1 MSDTIENSL
10 NLLLDTA
17 KKLGAESAAVMGGE
31 NTSINVAA
39 RLGKLENIERN
50 ESKSIGLQII
60 DNKRKV
66 NLSSTNFNKD
76 ALIELVESAMSMIKS
91 IPEDEFCGLADKEM
105 LYRGNLD
112 LDLVDNY
119 IPENDL
125 LLESSIEAED
135 SALSINGVTN
145 SEGASS
151 SYSKNKI
158 FLATSDGFYNYKEK
172 TNYST
177 GIAVIAGKGTK
188 MERDYEYQSKI
199 HNKDLDAPKTIG
211 EIAAN
216 RAVSR
221 LNPKKVKSNSVPII
235 FDPRVS
241 GSLLSLFTGGIS
253 GQAVARGTSFL
264 KDKMEKNIFKKDIQ
278 IIDDPHVLRGPGSRT
293 FDGEGV
299 ESKKIKLVEN
309 GVLKSWL
316 LSSQSA
322 RQLNLKT
329 TGHSSGVSNLYME
342 PGDKTNTELLSSIK
356 EGFYVTE
363 MMGMSFNQVTGDYSR
378 GATGFWIEKGQKTYP
393 VSEVTIAGNIIDMYN
408 MLTPA
413 SDLKLIT
420 GIDAPTILIE
430 KMMVAGL

>member
-1 MSDTIENSL
+1 MSDTIKNSL

-31 NTSINVAA
+31 STSLNVTA
-39 RLGKLENIERN
+39 RLGKLESVERN

-105 LYRGNLD
+105 LYKGDLD
-112 LDLVDNY
+112 LDLVDSY
-119 IPENDL
+119 IPENNHL
-125 LLESSIEAED
+125 LNNSIEAED

-151 SYSKNKI
+151 SYSKNKV

-172 TNYST
+172 TNYSSS
-177 GIAVIAGKGTK
+177 ISVIAGSGTK
-188 MERDYEYQSKI
+188 MERDYEYQSKV
-199 HNKDLDAPKTIG
+199 HNEDLDTPKNIG
-211 EIAAN
+211 EVAAN

-264 KDKMEKNIFKKDIQ
+264 KDKMEETIFTKDIQ
-278 IIDDPHVLRGPGSRT
+278 IIDDPHVLRGQGSRT

-299 ESKKIKLVEN
+299 ETKKIKLINN
-309 GVLKSWL
+309 GTLKSWL

-342 PGDKTNTELLSSIK
+342 PGNKSNTDLISSIK

-378 GATGFWIEKGQKTYP
+378 GATGFWIEKGEKTYP
-393 VSEVTIAGNIIDMYN
+393 VSEVTIAGNIIDMYS

>member
-76 ALIELVESAMSMIKS
+76 SLIELVESAMSMIKS

-105 LYRGNLD
+105 LYKGNLD
-112 LDLVDNY
+112 LDLVDNH
-119 IPENDL
+119 IPENDI

-135 SALSINGVTN
+135 SALSVNGVTN

-151 SYSKNKI
+151 SYSKSKI

-172 TNYST
+172 TNYSAS
-177 GIAVIAGKGTK
+177 ISVIAGKGTK

-211 EIAAN
+211 EIAGN

-393 VSEVTIAGNIIDMYN
+393 VSEVTIAGNIIDMYS

>member
-1 MSDTIENSL
+1 MSDTIKNSL

-31 NTSINVAA
+31 STSINVTA
-39 RLGKLENIERN
+39 RLGKLESVERN
-50 ESKSIGLQII
+50 ESKSIGLQLI

-151 SYSKNKI
+151 SYSKNKV

-172 TNYST
+172 TNYSSS
-177 GIAVIAGKGTK
+177 ISVIAGSGTK
-188 MERDYEYQSKI
+188 MERDYEYQSKV
-199 HNKDLDAPKTIG
+199 HNEDLDTPKNIG
-211 EIAAN
+211 EVAAN

-264 KDKMEKNIFKKDIQ
+264 KDKMEETIFTKDIQ
-278 IIDDPHVLRGPGSRT
+278 IIDDPHVLRGQGSRT

-299 ESKKIKLVEN
+299 ETKKIKLINN
-309 GVLKSWL
+309 GTLKSWL

-342 PGDKTNTELLSSIK
+342 PGNKSNTDLISSIK

-378 GATGFWIEKGQKTYP
+378 GATGFWIEKGEKTYP
-393 VSEVTIAGNIIDMYN
+393 VSEVTIAGNIIDMYS

>member
-1 MSDTIENSL
+1 MSDTIKNSL

-31 NTSINVAA
+31 STSLNVTA
-39 RLGKLENIERN
+39 RLGKLESVERN

-105 LYRGNLD
+105 LYKGDLD
-112 LDLVDNY
+112 LDLVDDY
-119 IPENDL
+119 IPETNHL
-125 LLESSIEAED
+125 LNNSIEAED

-151 SYSKNKI
+151 SYSKNKV

-172 TNYST
+172 TNYSSS
-177 GIAVIAGKGTK
+177 ISVIAGNGTK
-188 MERDYEYQSKI
+188 MERDYEYQSKV
-199 HNKDLDAPKTIG
+199 HNEDLDAPKNIG

-264 KDKMEKNIFKKDIQ
+264 KDKMEKTIFTKNIQ
-278 IIDDPHVLRGPGSRT
+278 IIDDPHVLRGQGSRT

-299 ESKKIKLVEN
+299 ESKKIKLINN
-309 GVLKSWL
+309 GTLKSWL

-342 PGDKTNTELLSSIK
+342 PGDKTNIDLISSIK

-378 GATGFWIEKGQKTYP
+378 GATGFWIEKGEKTYP
-393 VSEVTIAGNIIDMYN
+393 VSEVTIAGNIIDMYS

>member
-1 MSDTIENSL
+1 MSDTIKNSL

-31 NTSINVAA
+31 STSLNVTA
-39 RLGKLENIERN
+39 RLGKLESVERN

-105 LYRGNLD
+105 LYKGDLD

-119 IPENDL
+119 IPENNHL
-125 LLESSIEAED
+125 LNNSIEAED

-151 SYSKNKI
+151 SYSKNKV

-172 TNYST
+172 TNYSSS
-177 GIAVIAGKGTK
+177 ISVIAGSGTK
-188 MERDYEYQSKI
+188 MERDYEYQSKV
-199 HNKDLDAPKTIG
+199 HNEDLDTPKNIG
-211 EIAAN
+211 EVAAN

-264 KDKMEKNIFKKDIQ
+264 KDKMEETIFTKDIQ
-278 IIDDPHVLRGPGSRT
+278 IIDDPHVLRGQGSRT

-299 ESKKIKLVEN
+299 ETKKIKLINN
-309 GVLKSWL
+309 GALKSWL

-342 PGDKTNTELLSSIK
+342 PGNKSNTDLISSIK

-378 GATGFWIEKGQKTYP
+378 GATGFWIEKGEKTYP
-393 VSEVTIAGNIIDMYN
+393 VSEVTIAGNIIDMYS

>member
-1 MSDTIENSL
+1 MSDTIKNSL

-31 NTSINVAA
+31 STSLNVTA
-39 RLGKLENIERN
+39 RLGKLESVERN

-105 LYRGNLD
+105 LYKGDLD

-119 IPENDL
+119 IPENNNL
-125 LLESSIEAED
+125 LNNSIEAED

-151 SYSKNKI
+151 SYSKNKV

-172 TNYST
+172 TNYSSS
-177 GIAVIAGKGTK
+177 ISVIAGSGTK
-188 MERDYEYQSKI
+188 MERDYEYQSKV
-199 HNKDLDAPKTIG
+199 HNEDLDTPKNIG
-211 EIAAN
+211 EVAAN

-264 KDKMEKNIFKKDIQ
+264 KDKMEETIFTKDIQ
-278 IIDDPHVLRGPGSRT
+278 IIDDPHVLRGQGSRT

-299 ESKKIKLVEN
+299 ETKKIKLINN
-309 GVLKSWL
+309 GTLKSWL

-342 PGDKTNTELLSSIK
+342 PGNKSNTDLISSIK

-378 GATGFWIEKGQKTYP
+378 GATGFWIEKGEKTYP
-393 VSEVTIAGNIIDMYN
+393 VSEVTIAGNIIDMYS

>member
-1 MSDTIENSL
+1 MSDTIKNSL

-31 NTSINVAA
+31 STSLNVTA
-39 RLGKLENIERN
+39 RLGKLESVERN
-50 ESKSIGLQII
+50 ESKSIGLQLI

-105 LYRGNLD
+105 LYKGDLD

-119 IPENDL
+119 IPENNNL
-125 LLESSIEAED
+125 LNNSIEAED

-151 SYSKNKI
+151 SYSKNKV

-172 TNYST
+172 TNYSSS
-177 GIAVIAGKGTK
+177 ISVIAGSGTK
-188 MERDYEYQSKI
+188 MERDYEYQSKV
-199 HNKDLDAPKTIG
+199 HNEDLDTPKNIG
-211 EIAAN
+211 EVAAN

-264 KDKMEKNIFKKDIQ
+264 KDKMEETIFTKDIQ
-278 IIDDPHVLRGPGSRT
+278 IIDDPHVLRGQGSRT

-299 ESKKIKLVEN
+299 ETKKIKLINN
-309 GVLKSWL
+309 GALKSWL

-342 PGDKTNTELLSSIK
+342 PGNKSNTDLISSIK

-378 GATGFWIEKGQKTYP
+378 GATGFWIEKGEKTYP
-393 VSEVTIAGNIIDMYN
+393 VSEVTIAGNIIDMYS

>member
-1 MSDTIENSL
+1 MSDTIKNSL

-31 NTSINVAA
+31 STSINVTA
-39 RLGKLENIERN
+39 RLGKLESVERN
-50 ESKSIGLQII
+50 ESKSIGLQLI

-105 LYRGNLD
+105 LYKGDLD
-112 LDLVDNY
+112 LDLVDSY
-119 IPENDL
+119 IPENNHL
-125 LLESSIEAED
+125 LNNSIEAED

-151 SYSKNKI
+151 SYSKNKV

-172 TNYST
+172 TNYSSS
-177 GIAVIAGKGTK
+177 ISVIAGNGTK
-188 MERDYEYQSKI
+188 MERDYEYQSKV
-199 HNKDLDAPKTIG
+199 HNEDLDTPKNIG
-211 EIAAN
+211 EVAAN

-264 KDKMEKNIFKKDIQ
+264 KDKMEETIFTKDIQ
-278 IIDDPHVLRGPGSRT
+278 IIDDPHVLRGQGSRT

-299 ESKKIKLVEN
+299 ETKKIKLINN
-309 GVLKSWL
+309 GALKSWL

-342 PGDKTNTELLSSIK
+342 PGKKSNTDLISSIK

-378 GATGFWIEKGQKTYP
+378 GATGFWIEKGEKTYP
-393 VSEVTIAGNIIDMYN
+393 VSEVTIAGNIIDMYS

>member
-1 MSDTIENSL
+1 MSDTIKNSL

-31 NTSINVAA
+31 STSINVTA
-39 RLGKLENIERN
+39 RLGKLESVERN
-50 ESKSIGLQII
+50 ESKSIGLQLI

-105 LYRGNLD
+105 LYKGDLD

-119 IPENDL
+119 IPENNHL
-125 LLESSIEAED
+125 LNNSIEAED

-151 SYSKNKI
+151 SYSKNKV

-172 TNYST
+172 TNYSSS
-177 GIAVIAGKGTK
+177 ISVIAGSGTK
-188 MERDYEYQSKI
+188 MERDYEYQSKV
-199 HNKDLDAPKTIG
+199 HNEDLDTPKNIG
-211 EIAAN
+211 EVAAN

-264 KDKMEKNIFKKDIQ
+264 KDKMEETIFTKDIQ
-278 IIDDPHVLRGPGSRT
+278 IIDDPHVLRGQGSRT

-299 ESKKIKLVEN
+299 ETKKIKLINN
-309 GVLKSWL
+309 GILKSWL

-342 PGDKTNTELLSSIK
+342 PGNKSNTDLISSIK

-378 GATGFWIEKGQKTYP
+378 GATGFWIEKGEKTYP
-393 VSEVTIAGNIIDMYN
+393 VSEVTIAGNIIDMYS

>member
-31 NTSINVAA
+31 NTSINVSA
-39 RLGKLENIERN
+39 RLGKLESVERN
-50 ESKSIGLQII
+50 ESKSIGLQLI

-105 LYRGNLD
+105 LYKGNLD

-125 LLESSIEAED
+125 LLNKSLEAED

-145 SEGASS
+145 SEGASC

-158 FLATSDGFYNYKEK
+158 FLATSDGFNNYKEK
-172 TNYST
+172 TNYSAS
-177 GIAVIAGKGTK
+177 ISVIAGKGTK

-199 HNKDLDAPKTIG
+199 HNKDLDTPKTIG

-264 KDKMEKNIFKKDIQ
+264 KDKMSKKIFKKDIQ
-278 IIDDPHVLRGPGSRT
+278 IIDDPHVLRGQGSRT

-309 GVLKSWL
+309 GTLKSWL

-322 RQLNLKT
+322 RQLDLKS

-342 PGDKTNTELLSSIK
+342 PGDKTNLDLLSSIK

-393 VSEVTIAGNIIDMYN
+393 VSEVTIAGNIIDMYS

>member
-1 MSDTIENSL
+1 MSDTIKNSL

-31 NTSINVAA
+31 STSLNVTA
-39 RLGKLENIERN
+39 RLGKLESVERN

-105 LYRGNLD
+105 LYKGDLD
-112 LDLVDNY
+112 LDLVDSY
-119 IPENDL
+119 IPENNHL
-125 LLESSIEAED
+125 LNNSIEAED

-151 SYSKNKI
+151 SYSKNKV

-172 TNYST
+172 TNYSSS
-177 GIAVIAGKGTK
+177 ISVIAGSGTK
-188 MERDYEYQSKI
+188 MERDYEYQSKV
-199 HNKDLDAPKTIG
+199 HNEDLDTPKNIG
-211 EIAAN
+211 EVAAN

-264 KDKMEKNIFKKDIQ
+264 KDKMEETIFTKDIQ
-278 IIDDPHVLRGPGSRT
+278 IIDDPHVLRGQGSRT

-299 ESKKIKLVEN
+299 ETKKIKLINN
-309 GVLKSWL
+309 GALKSWL

-342 PGDKTNTELLSSIK
+342 PGNKSNTDLISSIK

-378 GATGFWIEKGQKTYP
+378 GATGFWIEKGEKTYP
-393 VSEVTIAGNIIDMYN
+393 VSEVTIAGNIIDMYS

>member
-172 TNYST
+172 TNYSSS
-177 GIAVIAGKGTK
+177 ISVIAGKGTK

-299 ESKKIKLVEN
+299 ESKKIRLIEN

>member
-17 KKLGAESAAVMGGE
+17 KKLGAESASVVGGE

-105 LYRGNLD
+105 LYKGNLD

-125 LLESSIEAED
+125 LLKSSIEAED

-172 TNYST
+172 TNYSNS
-177 GIAVIAGKGTK
+177 ISVIAGKGTK

-264 KDKMEKNIFKKDIQ
+264 KDKMKKNIFKKDIQ

-299 ESKKIKLVEN
+299 ESKKIKIVEN

-322 RQLNLKT
+322 RQLNLRT

-393 VSEVTIAGNIIDMYN
+393 VSEVTIAGNIIDMYS

-420 GIDAPTILIE
+420 GMDAPTILIE

>member
-17 KKLGAESAAVMGGE
+17 KKLGAESASVVGGE
-31 NTSINVAA
+31 STSINVAA

-105 LYRGNLD
+105 LYKGNLD

-125 LLESSIEAED
+125 LLKSSIEAED

-172 TNYST
+172 TNYSNS
-177 GIAVIAGKGTK
+177 ISVIAGKGTK

-264 KDKMEKNIFKKDIQ
+264 KDKMKKNIFKKDIQ

-299 ESKKIKLVEN
+299 ESKKIKIVEN

-322 RQLNLKT
+322 RQLNLRT

-393 VSEVTIAGNIIDMYN
+393 VSEVTIAGNIIDMYS

-420 GIDAPTILIE
+420 GMDAPTILIE

>member
-172 TNYST
+172 TNYSSS
-177 GIAVIAGKGTK
+177 ISVIAGKGTK

-309 GVLKSWL
+309 GALKSWL

>member
-17 KKLGAESAAVMGGE
+17 KKLGAESASVVGGE

-172 TNYST
+172 TNYSSS
-177 GIAVIAGKGTK
+177 ISVIAGKGTK

>member
-1 MSDTIENSL
+1 MSDTIKNSL

-31 NTSINVAA
+31 STSINVTA
-39 RLGKLENIERN
+39 RLGKLESVERN
-50 ESKSIGLQII
+50 ESKSIGLQLI

-105 LYRGNLD
+105 LYKGDLD

-119 IPENDL
+119 IPENNNL
-125 LLESSIEAED
+125 LNNSIEAED

-151 SYSKNKI
+151 SYSKNKV

-172 TNYST
+172 TNYSSS
-177 GIAVIAGKGTK
+177 ISVIAGSGTK
-188 MERDYEYQSKI
+188 MERDYEYQSKV
-199 HNKDLDAPKTIG
+199 HNEDLDTPKNIG
-211 EIAAN
+211 EVAAN

-264 KDKMEKNIFKKDIQ
+264 KDKMEETIFTKDIQ
-278 IIDDPHVLRGPGSRT
+278 IIDDPHVLRGQGSRT

-299 ESKKIKLVEN
+299 ETKKIKLINN
-309 GVLKSWL
+309 GTLKSWL

-342 PGDKTNTELLSSIK
+342 PGKKSNTDLISSIK

-378 GATGFWIEKGQKTYP
+378 GATGFWIEKGEKTYP
-393 VSEVTIAGNIIDMYN
+393 VSEVTIAGNIIDMYS

>member
-1 MSDTIENSL
+1 MSDTIKNSL

-31 NTSINVAA
+31 STSLNVTA
-39 RLGKLENIERN
+39 RLGKLESVERN

-105 LYRGNLD
+105 LYKGDLD
-112 LDLVDNY
+112 LDLVDSY
-119 IPENDL
+119 IPENNHL
-125 LLESSIEAED
+125 LNNSIEAED

-151 SYSKNKI
+151 SYSKNKV

-172 TNYST
+172 TNYSSS
-177 GIAVIAGKGTK
+177 ISVIAGSGTK
-188 MERDYEYQSKI
+188 MERDYEYQSKV
-199 HNKDLDAPKTIG
+199 HNEDLDTPKNIG
-211 EIAAN
+211 EVAAN

-264 KDKMEKNIFKKDIQ
+264 KDKMEETIFTKDIQ
-278 IIDDPHVLRGPGSRT
+278 IIDDPHVLRGQGSRT

-299 ESKKIKLVEN
+299 ETKKIKLINN
-309 GVLKSWL
+309 GALKSWL

-329 TGHSSGVSNLYME
+329 TGHSIGVSNLYME
-342 PGDKTNTELLSSIK
+342 PGNKSNTDLISSIK

-378 GATGFWIEKGQKTYP
+378 GATGFWIEKGEKTYP
-393 VSEVTIAGNIIDMYN
+393 VSEVTIAGNIIDMYS

>member
-105 LYRGNLD
+105 LYKGNLD

-177 GIAVIAGKGTK
+177 SISVIAGKGTK

-322 RQLNLKT
+322 RQLNLRT

-393 VSEVTIAGNIIDMYN
+393 VSEVTIAGNIIDMYS

>member
-1 MSDTIENSL
+1 MSDTIKNSL

-31 NTSINVAA
+31 STSINVTA
-39 RLGKLENIERN
+39 RLGKLESVERN
-50 ESKSIGLQII
+50 ESKSIGLQLI

-105 LYRGNLD
+105 LYKGDLD

-119 IPENDL
+119 IPENNNL
-125 LLESSIEAED
+125 LNNSIEAED

-151 SYSKNKI
+151 SYSKNKV

-172 TNYST
+172 TNYSSS
-177 GIAVIAGKGTK
+177 ISVIAGSGTK
-188 MERDYEYQSKI
+188 MERDYEYQSKV
-199 HNKDLDAPKTIG
+199 HNEDLDTPKNIG
-211 EIAAN
+211 EVAAN

-264 KDKMEKNIFKKDIQ
+264 KDKMEKTIFTKNIQ
-278 IIDDPHVLRGPGSRT
+278 IIDDPHVLRGQGSRT

-299 ESKKIKLVEN
+299 ETKKIKLINN
-309 GVLKSWL
+309 GALKSWL

-342 PGDKTNTELLSSIK
+342 PGNKSNTDLISSIK

-378 GATGFWIEKGQKTYP
+378 GATGFWIEKGEKTYP
-393 VSEVTIAGNIIDMYN
+393 VSEVTIAGNIIDMYS

>member
-17 KKLGAESAAVMGGE
+17 KKLGAESASVMGGE

-105 LYRGNLD
+105 LYKGNLD

-172 TNYST
+172 TNYSSS
-177 GIAVIAGKGTK
+177 ISVIAGKGTK

-264 KDKMEKNIFKKDIQ
+264 KDKMKKNIFKKDIQ

-299 ESKKIKLVEN
+299 ESKKIKIVEN

-322 RQLNLKT
+322 RQLNLRT

-393 VSEVTIAGNIIDMYN
+393 VSEVTIAGNIIDMYS

-420 GIDAPTILIE
+420 GMDAPTILIE

>member
-1 MSDTIENSL
+1 MSDTIKNSL

-31 NTSINVAA
+31 STSINVTA
-39 RLGKLENIERN
+39 RLGKLESVERN
-50 ESKSIGLQII
+50 ESKSIGLQLI

-76 ALIELVESAMSMIKS
+76 ALIELVESAMSMIQS

-105 LYRGNLD
+105 LYKGDLD
-112 LDLVDNY
+112 LDLVDDY
-119 IPENDL
+119 IPETNHL
-125 LLESSIEAED
+125 LNNSIEAED

-151 SYSKNKI
+151 SYSKNKV

-172 TNYST
+172 TNYSSS
-177 GIAVIAGKGTK
+177 ISVIAGNGTK
-188 MERDYEYQSKI
+188 MERDYEYQSKV
-199 HNKDLDAPKTIG
+199 HNEDLDAPKNIG

-264 KDKMEKNIFKKDIQ
+264 KDKMEKTIFTKNIQ
-278 IIDDPHVLRGPGSRT
+278 IIDDPHVLRGQGSRT

-299 ESKKIKLVEN
+299 ESKKIKLINN
-309 GVLKSWL
+309 GTLKSWL

-342 PGDKTNTELLSSIK
+342 PGDKTNIDLISSIK

-378 GATGFWIEKGQKTYP
+378 GATGFWIEKGEKTYP
-393 VSEVTIAGNIIDMYN
+393 VSEVTIAGNIIDMYS

>member
-17 KKLGAESAAVMGGE
+17 KKLGAESASVMGGE

-172 TNYST
+172 TNYSSS
-177 GIAVIAGKGTK
+177 ISVIAGKGTK

-322 RQLNLKT
+322 RQLNLRT

-420 GIDAPTILIE
+420 GMDAPTILIE

>member
-1 MSDTIENSL
+1 MSDTIKNSL

-31 NTSINVAA
+31 STSINVTA
-39 RLGKLENIERN
+39 RLGKLESVERN
-50 ESKSIGLQII
+50 ESKSIGLQLI

-76 ALIELVESAMSMIKS
+76 ALIKLVESAMSMIQS

-105 LYRGNLD
+105 LYKGDLD
-112 LDLVDNY
+112 LDLVDDY
-119 IPENDL
+119 IPETNHL
-125 LLESSIEAED
+125 LNNSIEAED

-151 SYSKNKI
+151 SYSKNKV

-172 TNYST
+172 TNYSSS
-177 GIAVIAGKGTK
+177 ISVIAGNGTK
-188 MERDYEYQSKI
+188 MERDYEYQSKV
-199 HNKDLDAPKTIG
+199 HNEDLDAPKNIG

-264 KDKMEKNIFKKDIQ
+264 KDKMEKTIFTKNIQ
-278 IIDDPHVLRGPGSRT
+278 IIDDPHVLRGQGSRT

-299 ESKKIKLVEN
+299 ESKKIKLINN
-309 GVLKSWL
+309 GTLKSWL

-342 PGDKTNTELLSSIK
+342 PGDKTNIDLISSIK

-378 GATGFWIEKGQKTYP
+378 GATGFWIEKGEKTYP
-393 VSEVTIAGNIIDMYN
+393 VSEVTIAGNIIDMYS

>member
-17 KKLGAESAAVMGGE
+17 KKLGAESASVMGGE

-125 LLESSIEAED
+125 LLKSSIEAED

-172 TNYST
+172 TNYSNS
-177 GIAVIAGKGTK
+177 ISVIAGKGTK

-264 KDKMEKNIFKKDIQ
+264 KDKMKKNIFKKDIQ

-322 RQLNLKT
+322 RQLNLRT

-393 VSEVTIAGNIIDMYN
+393 VSEVTIAGNIIDMYS

-420 GIDAPTILIE
+420 GMDAPTILIE

>member
-1 MSDTIENSL
+1 MSDTIKNSL

-31 NTSINVAA
+31 STSINVTA
-39 RLGKLENIERN
+39 RLGKLESVERN
-50 ESKSIGLQII
+50 ESKSIGLQLI

-105 LYRGNLD
+105 LYKGDLD

-119 IPENDL
+119 IPENNHL
-125 LLESSIEAED
+125 LNNSIEAED

-151 SYSKNKI
+151 SYSKNKV

-172 TNYST
+172 TNYSSS
-177 GIAVIAGKGTK
+177 ISVIAGSGTK
-188 MERDYEYQSKI
+188 MERDYEYQSKV
-199 HNKDLDAPKTIG
+199 HNEDLDTPKNIG
-211 EIAAN
+211 EVAAN

-264 KDKMEKNIFKKDIQ
+264 KDKMEETIFTKDIQ
-278 IIDDPHVLRGPGSRT
+278 IIDDPHVLRGQGSRT

-299 ESKKIKLVEN
+299 ETKKIKLINN
-309 GVLKSWL
+309 GALKSWL

-342 PGDKTNTELLSSIK
+342 PGKKSNTDLISSIK

-378 GATGFWIEKGQKTYP
+378 GATGFWIEKGEKTYP
-393 VSEVTIAGNIIDMYN
+393 VSEVTIAGNIIDMYS

>member
-105 LYRGNLD
+105 LYKGNLD

-177 GIAVIAGKGTK
+177 SISVIAGKGTK

-342 PGDKTNTELLSSIK
+342 PGDKTNIELLSSIK

-393 VSEVTIAGNIIDMYN
+393 VSEVTIAGNIIDMYS

>member
-17 KKLGAESAAVMGGE
+17 KKLGAESASVMGGE

-105 LYRGNLD
+105 LYKGNLD

-172 TNYST
+172 TNYSSS
-177 GIAVIAGKGTK
+177 ISVIAGKGTK

>member
-1 MSDTIENSL
+1 MSDTIKNSL

-31 NTSINVAA
+31 STSLNVTA
-39 RLGKLENIERN
+39 RLGKLESVERN
-50 ESKSIGLQII
+50 ESKSIGLQLI

-105 LYRGNLD
+105 LYKGDLD
-112 LDLVDNY
+112 LDLVDSY
-119 IPENDL
+119 IPENNHL
-125 LLESSIEAED
+125 LNNSIEAED

-151 SYSKNKI
+151 SYSKNKV

-172 TNYST
+172 TNYSSS
-177 GIAVIAGKGTK
+177 ISVIAGSGTK
-188 MERDYEYQSKI
+188 MERDYEYQSKV
-199 HNKDLDAPKTIG
+199 HNEDLDTPKNIG
-211 EIAAN
+211 EVAAN

-264 KDKMEKNIFKKDIQ
+264 KDKMEETIFTKDIQ
-278 IIDDPHVLRGPGSRT
+278 IIDDPHVLRGQGSRT

-299 ESKKIKLVEN
+299 ETKKIKLINN
-309 GVLKSWL
+309 GALKSWL

-342 PGDKTNTELLSSIK
+342 PGNKSNTDLISSIK

-378 GATGFWIEKGQKTYP
+378 GATGFWIEKGEKTYP
-393 VSEVTIAGNIIDMYN
+393 VSEVTIAGNIIDMYS

>member
-1 MSDTIENSL
+1 
-10 NLLLDTA
+10 
-17 KKLGAESAAVMGGE
+17 MGGE
-31 NTSINVAA
+31 STSLNVTA
-39 RLGKLENIERN
+39 RLGKLESVERN

-105 LYRGNLD
+105 LYKGDLD

-119 IPENDL
+119 IPENNHL
-125 LLESSIEAED
+125 LNNSIEAED

-151 SYSKNKI
+151 SYSKNKV

-172 TNYST
+172 TNYSSS
-177 GIAVIAGKGTK
+177 ISVIAGSGTK
-188 MERDYEYQSKI
+188 MERDYEYQSKV
-199 HNKDLDAPKTIG
+199 HNEDLDTPKNIG
-211 EIAAN
+211 EVAAN

-264 KDKMEKNIFKKDIQ
+264 KDKMEETIFTKDIQ
-278 IIDDPHVLRGPGSRT
+278 IIDDPHVLRGQGSRT

-299 ESKKIKLVEN
+299 ETKKIKLINN
-309 GVLKSWL
+309 GALKSWL

-342 PGDKTNTELLSSIK
+342 PGNKSNTDLISSIK

-378 GATGFWIEKGQKTYP
+378 GATGFWIEKGEKTYP
-393 VSEVTIAGNIIDMYN
+393 VSEVTIAGNIIDMYS

>member
-172 TNYST
+172 TNYSSS
-177 GIAVIAGKGTK
+177 ISVIAGKGTK

-393 VSEVTIAGNIIDMYN
+393 VSEVTIAGNIIDMYS

-420 GIDAPTILIE
+420 GMDAPTILIE

>member
-105 LYRGNLD
+105 LYKGNLD

-172 TNYST
+172 TNYSSS
-177 GIAVIAGKGTK
+177 ISVIAGKGTK

-393 VSEVTIAGNIIDMYN
+393 VSEVTIAGNIIDMYS

>member
-1 MSDTIENSL
+1 MSDTIKNSL

-31 NTSINVAA
+31 STSINVTA
-39 RLGKLENIERN
+39 RLGKLESVERN
-50 ESKSIGLQII
+50 ESKSIGLQLI

-105 LYRGNLD
+105 LYKGDLD

-119 IPENDL
+119 IPENNNL
-125 LLESSIEAED
+125 LNNSIEAED

-151 SYSKNKI
+151 SYSKNKV

-172 TNYST
+172 TNYSSS
-177 GIAVIAGKGTK
+177 ISVIAGSGTK
-188 MERDYEYQSKI
+188 MERDYEYQSKV
-199 HNKDLDAPKTIG
+199 HNEDLDTPKNIG
-211 EIAAN
+211 EVAAN

-264 KDKMEKNIFKKDIQ
+264 KDKMEETIFTKDIQ
-278 IIDDPHVLRGPGSRT
+278 IIDDPHVLRGQGSKT

-299 ESKKIKLVEN
+299 ETRKIKLIDN
-309 GVLKSWL
+309 GALKSWL

-342 PGDKTNTELLSSIK
+342 PGKKSNTDLISSIK

-378 GATGFWIEKGQKTYP
+378 GATGFWIEKGEKTYP
-393 VSEVTIAGNIIDMYN
+393 VSEVTIAGNIIDMYS

>member
-1 MSDTIENSL
+1 MSDTIKNSL

-31 NTSINVAA
+31 STSINVTA
-39 RLGKLENIERN
+39 RLGKLESVERN
-50 ESKSIGLQII
+50 ESKSIGLQLI

-76 ALIELVESAMSMIKS
+76 ALIKLVESAMSMIKS

-105 LYRGNLD
+105 LYKGDLD
-112 LDLVDNY
+112 LDLVDDY
-119 IPENDL
+119 IPETNHL
-125 LLESSIEAED
+125 LNNSIEAED

-151 SYSKNKI
+151 SYSKNKV

-172 TNYST
+172 TNYSSS
-177 GIAVIAGKGTK
+177 ISVIAGSGTK
-188 MERDYEYQSKI
+188 MERDYEYQSKV
-199 HNKDLDAPKTIG
+199 HNEDLDTPKNIG
-211 EIAAN
+211 EVAAN

-264 KDKMEKNIFKKDIQ
+264 KDKMEETIFTKDIQ
-278 IIDDPHVLRGPGSRT
+278 IIDDPHVLRGQGSRT

-299 ESKKIKLVEN
+299 ETKKIKLINN
-309 GVLKSWL
+309 GALKSWL

-342 PGDKTNTELLSSIK
+342 PGNKSNTDLISSIK

-378 GATGFWIEKGQKTYP
+378 GATGFWIEKGEKTYP
-393 VSEVTIAGNIIDMYN
+393 VSEVTIAGNIIDMYS